1 MTITFRLLQVRTL
14 SLLIGSLLLTSVNS
28 AAERREP
35 VGAVLDV
42 SAASTVADGK
52 SVAIELFEYLYDDQR
67 IRVAQNGR
75 LVLSLSANRTDY
87 IIEGPATI
95 KVGARELTFESGK
108 ALSSKARPD
117 VVVSAL
123 LAGPR
128 TQGAVRL
135 RASRGVLPTSGSVVA
150 SNRPVLS
157 WPALIN
163 QGEYELA
170 IADGNGDAEQVHRVN
185 ATRWQPDANQA
196 LAWGHAYRWRVKPA
210 DTDSIGVS
218 GNFTIISDSE
228 RDQLMQL
235 LPAANASFAER
246 VVYAKTLE
254 HLGVRD
260 EAKTV
265 WQTLSAERPEN
276 AVLRE
281 YLKGNP

>member
-1 MTITFRLLQVRTL
+1 M
-14 SLLIGSLLLTSVNS
+14 SGLLL
-28 AAERREP
+28 AASGNAADRREP

-42 SAASTVADGK
+42 SRASSLVDGK
-52 SVAIELFEYLYDDQR
+52 AAPIELFEYLYDQQR
-67 IRVAQNGR
+67 IKVAEDGR

-87 IIEGPATI
+87 IIQGPATI
-95 KVGARELTFESGK
+95 KVSASQLIFESGK
-108 ALSSKARPD
+108 VLSSKARPD

-157 WPALIN
+157 WPSLIG
-163 QGEYELA
+163 QGEYELS
-170 IADGNGDAEQVHRVN
+170 IADGNGGAEQVHRVN
-185 ATRWQPDANQA
+185 ATRWQPDATQA

-210 DTDSIGVS
+210 ETDSIGVS
-218 GNFTIISDSE
+218 GNFTVISDSE

-260 EAKTV
+260 DAKAV